1 MPTVTPTYKTV
12 QDLLKDEKFSI
23 DDYQREYKW
32 DKKQIDELVSDLSS
46 KFLAHYQ
53 PGHETREITQYDS
66 YFLGSIIV
74 SKRDGTNYLIDG
86 QQRTTS
92 LTLLLIY
99 LYHRLKAFESRA
111 LGKVESLIYS
121 DAFGEMSFNLKIPE
135 RTPVLKALFQG
146 TDFQTENQEESL
158 VNMWKRYQD
167 IKDALD
173 PDPEEPSPLDNA
185 VEHFAYWLTGKVGLI
200 EIATNDD
207 AFAYTI
213 FETMNDRGKP
223 LNPTDMLKAYLLGRI
238 QDGEARSRAND
249 RWKAEIQKLSQF
261 GRGKDDDIESNFLKT
276 WLRAQYGQN
285 TRQRKANATEEDWEK
300 IGGPFHRWV
309 NDQRSQMGLVR
320 QDDYLQLIEQDI
332 PFFAQQYRLIQGA
345 CRAYTPGLE
354 AIFYND
360 CNELTLQVPVLL
372 AAVKK
377 GDAEEV
383 AARKY
388 RIVATYLDHY
398 LVRRVVNYIR
408 INYSSVQYTMVQL
421 IKEVRHKSPDELIET
436 LVARLEKDD
445 VTLDSAK
452 GGYRKGLSD
461 FRVNQSS
468 KRYIH
473 YILARMTAFIEKGC
487 DLEDRFAAYTNWL
500 PDSRRNPFEV
510 EHLWPDNHEAMKG
523 EFPSEDEFNYWRNRL
538 AGLVLL
544 PKSKNSSLN
553 AKPYAEKR
561 PHYQGEN
568 LLAASLTD
576 LPYAHTPRFARFRE
590 QHGFDFKPY
599 ETFGKQQ
606 QTERRA
612 IYEALIK
619 HIWSVDRLKEL

>member
-1 MPTVTPTYKTV
+1 MPTVVPYHRTI
-12 QDLLKDEKFSI
+12 QELLSKKFTI

-32 DKKQIDELVSDLSS
+32 ERKQIEELVRDLRD
-46 KFLAHYQ
+46 KFVSQYRPEHATTDVGQY
-53 PGHETREITQYDS
+53 ET

-74 SKRDGTNYLIDG
+74 SQRDGANYLIDG

-92 LTLLLIY
+92 LTLLLIW
-99 LYHRLKAFESRA
+99 LYHRLTDAKLHDAA
-111 LGKVESLIYS
+111 VEVGRLIYS
-121 DAFGEMSFNLKIPE
+121 NTRGARSFNLDIPE
-135 RTPVLKALFQG
+135 RTPVLKALFEKAKFDREHQP
-146 TDFQTENQEESL
+146 ESL
-158 VNMWKRYQD
+158 VNMDKRYEEIEQELGGEFEEGGTMHG
-167 IKDALD
+167 AL
-173 PDPEEPSPLDNA
+173 
-185 VEHFAYWLTGKVGLI
+185 EHFCYWLIGSVGVI
-200 EIATNDD
+200 EISTNDD
-207 AFAYTI
+207 AYAYAI

-223 LNPTDMLKAYLLGRI
+223 LSPTDMLKAFLLGRI
-238 QDGEARSRAND
+238 KDSELRADVND
-249 RWKAEIQKLSQF
+249 RWKAEIQELMHF

-276 WLRAQYGQN
+276 WLRAQYGRD
-285 TRQRKANATEEDWEK
+285 TRQRKANASDEDWEK

-309 NDQRSQMGLVR
+309 NDQRSHMGLNR
-320 QDDYLQLIEQDI
+320 QEDFARLIEQDI
-332 PFFAQQYRLIQGA
+332 PFFARQYRVILGA
-345 CRAYTPGLE
+345 CRTYTPGLE
-354 AIFYND
+354 PIFYND

-372 AAVKK
+372 AAIKK
-377 GDAEEV
+377 GDSEEV
-383 AARKY
+383 VARKF

-398 LVRRVVNYIR
+398 VVRRVVNYIR
-408 INYSSVQYTMVQL
+408 INYSSVQYNMVQL
-421 IKEVRHKSPDELIET
+421 IKEVRHKSPEELIET
-436 LVARLEKDD
+436 LAARLEKDD

-473 YILARMTAFIEKGC
+473 YILARLTAFIEKGC

-510 EHLWPDNHEAMKG
+510 EHLWPDNHEAMKT
-523 EFPSEDEFNYWRNRL
+523 EFPSVDEFNYWRNRL

-553 AKPYAEKR
+553 AKPYTEKR

-568 LLAASLTD
+568 LLAASLTE

-599 ETFGKQQ
+599 ATFGKEQ
-606 QTERRA
+606 QTERRDLYTA
-612 IYEALIK
+612 MIK